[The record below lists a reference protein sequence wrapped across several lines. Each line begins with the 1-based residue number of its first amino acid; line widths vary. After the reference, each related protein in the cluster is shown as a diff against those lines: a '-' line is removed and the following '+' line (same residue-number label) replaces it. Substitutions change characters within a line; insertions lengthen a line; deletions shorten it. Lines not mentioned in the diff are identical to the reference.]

1 MSKKKKKTPKVKDAS
16 KLMEDS
22 FGLDSHLKPKVSDL
36 GDEDLGEGTYAKKVR
51 IERDAKGNIVN
62 LKDIDSPMSA
72 FEEKIAQDMYKKILE
87 QPPVMKKPK
96 SERGMVIHMLAKR
109 LFDDYVSNIKNQS
122 RPNPLRDGIPG
133 CGCGKSNIGC
143 VNICPD
149 DKIKGRI
156 YDGSPQTV
164 YDWLV
169 AMVSNRANI
178 YDSRNKK

>member
-1 MSKKKKKTPKVKDAS
+1 MSKKKKKKQPKDAG
-16 KLMEDS
+16 KLMEKS
-22 FGLDSHLKPKVSDL
+22 FGLDIHSKPKASEL
-36 GDEDLGEGTYAKKVR
+36 GDEDLGKGTFAKKVR

-62 LKDIDSPMSA
+62 LKDFDSPMSE
-72 FEEKIAQDMYKKILE
+72 FEEQVAKNLYKKILE
-87 QPPVMKKPK
+87 QPPVIKKPK
-96 SERGMVIHMLAKR
+96 SDRMKVIHMLAKR

-133 CGCGKSNIGC
+133 CGCGKSKIGC

-169 AMVSNRANI
+169 AMISNRANI
-178 YDSRNKK
+178 YDSRNSK